1 MPNKRIHQIAKEYNI
16 SSDALLS
23 ILREMGFSIKSHM
36 SVADDKMLQ
45 AIAEKFRA
53 EKEVVKKE
61 IQLKKRKQEER
72 SRREKEKEEEKDKE
86 KDKAKVLETEPP
98 VVLVPKVLDLEEV
111 KERET
116 LKDLKLKKKEQIL
129 KGERKLAEFKKR
141 DERAEKEKTYDVRD
155 IEESVKK
162 TLSLLDSLKKAKK
175 YKKKEKEEEL
185 PEVESKTIKV
195 SEYISVA
202 ELARLMNLKP
212 AQVIS
217 KCLELG
223 LMASINQRLD
233 MDSIET
239 IALEFGYN
247 VEQESEIGLE
257 EAEPEKEGDLI
268 SRPPVV
274 TIMGHVDHGK
284 TSLLDYIRKSNVI
297 AGEAGG
303 ITQHI
308 GAYSVELPKG
318 KITFL
323 DTPGHEAFTAMRA
336 RGVQAT
342 DIVILVV
349 AADDGVKPQTVE
361 ALDHAKAAGVPIIVA
376 INKIDLPN
384 ANPDNIRQQ
393 LSKYNLVPEEWGGK
407 TIFVEVSAKKG
418 QGMERLLEMI
428 LLQTEMLEVK
438 ANPNCKATGVV
449 IESKLDRGKGP
460 LATVLIQKGTLKN
473 GEPIVAGIYAGKVR
487 ALLDERG
494 HVLRGVGPATPTQV
508 LGLSGVPQAGD
519 TFFVAKSEQEAREI
533 AGKRARLKRE
543 QQLRQIKHVTLD
555 EVYDKIKEGQIK
567 ELKLVIKGD
576 VDGSVEVLSDT
587 LEKIST
593 SEVKVTVIH
602 KGVGAIN
609 ESDVLLAAASDAIII
624 GFHVQPS
631 LTARELSHQNKVDL
645 RVYQTIYEVE
655 NDIKQALEGMLEPET
670 IEKVTGTVEVRELF
684 RVPKVGVVAGSF
696 VQSGVIKKGDR
707 IRVVRD
713 GSVAYQGTIGS
724 LKRFNDDVKEVESG
738 LECGIRIE
746 NYNDVKM
753 GDVLEAFQVT
763 QLARKLEEV

>member
-1 MPNKRIHQIAKEYNI
+1 MPSKRIHQIAKEYNI

-23 ILREMGFSIKSHM
+23 VLREIGFSIRSHM
-36 SVADDKMLQ
+36 SVADDKMLK
-45 AIAEKFRA
+45 AIAEKFRV
-53 EKEVVKKE
+53 EKEEVKKE
-61 IQLKKRKQEER
+61 IQLKKKKLEER
-72 SRREKEKEEEKDKE
+72 SRREREKVEEKEKEKAKE
-86 KDKAKVLETEPP
+86 KLSEKEPP
-98 VVLVPKVLDLEEV
+98 IAPVPEVLDLEEV
-111 KERET
+111 KDRET
-116 LKDLKLKKKEQIL
+116 LKDLKLKKKEHII

-141 DERAEKEKTYDVRD
+141 KERVEKDKTYDVKE

-175 YKKKEKEEEL
+175 YKKKEKEETL
-185 PEVESKTIKV
+185 PEVETKTIKV
-195 SEYISVA
+195 SEYSSVA
-202 ELARLMNLKP
+202 ELASLLKLKP

-233 MDSIET
+233 MDTIET

-247 VEQESEIGLE
+247 VEPETEIGIE
-257 EAEPEKEGDLI
+257 ETEAEKEEDQI

-284 TSLLDYIRKSNVI
+284 TSLLDYIRKSNII

-308 GAYSVELPKG
+308 GAYSVELSKG

-336 RGVQAT
+336 RGVQVT
-342 DIVILVV
+342 DIVVLVV

-376 INKIDLPN
+376 VNKIDLPN

-393 LSKYNLVPEEWGGK
+393 LSKYNLAPEEWGGK

-418 QGMERLLEMI
+418 QGIERLLEMI

-438 ANPNCKATGVV
+438 ANPNCKASGVV

-473 GEPIVAGIYAGKVR
+473 GDPIVAGIYSGKVR

-494 HVLRGVGPATPTQV
+494 HVLRGVGPATPAQV

-519 TFFVAKSEQEAREI
+519 TFFVAKSEQVSREI
-533 AGKRARLKRE
+533 STKRARLKRE
-543 QQLRQIKHVTLD
+543 QQLRQIKHVTLA

-576 VDGSVEVLSDT
+576 VDGSVEVLGDT

-624 GFHVQPS
+624 GFHVQPN
-631 LTARELSHQNKVDL
+631 LTARDLANQTKVDL

-670 IEKVTGTVEVRELF
+670 IEKITGAVEVRELF

-707 IRVVRD
+707 IRVIRD
-713 GSVAYQGTIGS
+713 GTVAYEGTVGS
-724 LKRFNDDVKEVESG
+724 LRRFNDDVKEVESG

-746 NYNDVKM
+746 NFNDIKV

-763 QLARKLEEV
+763 KLARKLEKV

>member
-1 MPNKRIHQIAKEYNI
+1 MPNKRLHQIAKEYNI

-23 ILREMGFSIKSHM
+23 VLREMGFKIKSHM
-36 SVADDKMLQ
+36 SVADDKMLK

-53 EKEVVKKE
+53 EKEEVKKE
-61 IQLKKRKQEER
+61 IQLKKKKLEER
-72 SRREKEKEEEKDKE
+72 SRREKEKEEDKE
-86 KDKAKVLETEPP
+86 KEKVLETEVP
-98 VVLVPKVLDLEEV
+98 VVLVPKVLDLEEA

-116 LKDLKLKKKEQIL
+116 LKELKLKKKEQIL

-141 DERAEKEKTYDVRD
+141 TEKGEKDKTYDVRD

-175 YKKKEKEEEL
+175 YKKKEKEEGL
-185 PEVESKTIKV
+185 PEVETKTIKV
-195 SEYISVA
+195 SEYVSVA

-257 EAEPEKEGDLI
+257 EPEPEKAEDLI

-336 RGVQAT
+336 RGVQVT
-342 DIVILVV
+342 DIVVLVV

-384 ANPDNIRQQ
+384 SNPDNIRNQ

-418 QGMERLLEMI
+418 QGMERLLDMI
-428 LLQTEMLEVK
+428 LLQTEILEVK
-438 ANPNCKATGVV
+438 ANPNCKASGVV

-473 GEPIVAGIYAGKVR
+473 GDPMVAGINAGKVR

-494 HVLRGVGPATPTQV
+494 HILSGVGPATPVQI

-533 AGKRARLKRE
+533 AGRRARLKRE

-567 ELKLVIKGD
+567 ELRLVLKGD

-631 LTARELSHQNKVDL
+631 LTARELSNQNKVDL

-670 IEKVTGTVEVRELF
+670 IEKITGTVEVRELF

-696 VQSGVIKKGDR
+696 VQSGVIKKGDK

-713 GSVAYQGTIGS
+713 GTVAYQGTIGS
-724 LKRFNDDVKEVESG
+724 LKRFNDDAKEVESG

-746 NYNDVKM
+746 NYNDVKV
-753 GDVLEAFQVT
+753 GDVLEAIQVT
-763 QLARKLEEV
+763 KLARKLEEV